1 MHRIPTPP
9 DDRLEKLL
17 DERDNL
23 RVRISLLLD
32 QDNPDPLKL
41 ADLRDEL
48 SLIEIQ
54 VRAAQRLQGWNGSPR
69 NFED

>member
-1 MHRIPTPP
+1 MHRMPTPP
-9 DDRLEKLL
+9 EDRLEKLL

-23 RVRISLLLD
+23 RIRISLLLD

-54 VRAAQRLQGWNGSPR
+54 VRAAERLQGWNG
-69 NFED
+69 